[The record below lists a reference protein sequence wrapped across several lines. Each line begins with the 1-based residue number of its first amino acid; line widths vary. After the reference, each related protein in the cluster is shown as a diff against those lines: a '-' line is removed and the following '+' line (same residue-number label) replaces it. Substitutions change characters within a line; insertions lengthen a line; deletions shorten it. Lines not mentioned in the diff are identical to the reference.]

1 MTNLFI
7 AIFCFAVAA
16 AIGLGF
22 AVGVVVQNKSIRRHI
37 VSLQEQLQA
46 AVAALKAQAAAN
58 KASADAA
65 IARVQA
71 TIDALTKA
79 QTGGSVSDDVVTQ
92 AIADLTDANT
102 SLGGVSAELDAEDLT
117 PVPPATDAAKA

>member
-1 MTNLFI
+1 MTNLFF

-22 AVGVVVQNKSIRRHI
+22 AVGVVVQNKSIRRFI
-37 VSLQEQLQA
+37 VNLEQQLQA

-71 TIDALTKA
+71 TIDALKDA
-79 QTGGSVSDDVVTQ
+79 QAGGSVSDAVVTQ
-92 AIADLTDANT
+92 AIADLNDAT
-102 SLGGVSAELDAEDLT
+102 GTLSGVTAELDAEDQT
-117 PVPPATDAAKA
+117 PTPEADAAKA